1 VPLGRENGG
10 AFDRAFVMPFDRNLL
25 FYFVRDALAPYSENF
40 HIIDRMNPVRV
51 DLNGS
56 PFSIHVSYVHDSGN
70 ARDNEDEV
78 RIQLGRGLINTQ
90 RERQTHGQKVAFIG
104 FFEGGE
110 TFVAWDPRHVFS
122 LQTSTLASVY
132 ARQSQRIYV
141 AQRQVAVHKF
151 RARMLGEQ
159 SFAIALPSSALGFY
173 LENIARFH
181 ALPSED
187 AIVSLVEQHTEIFDD
202 TGRGKSGEFV
212 IDTGVAR
219 EKFIFERTAY
229 PRDPRF
235 KKAVLEAYAHTCCV
249 CGRQLGI
256 VQAAHII
263 PHSVESSPNQVTN
276 GLALCIEHHRLYD
289 DALLLPGPGYR
300 LVFNE
305 QRAEYL
311 RQTKQEKGLEEV
323 KNFHGHRFNVP
334 EKPDNRPDDDFL
346 RQGVQYRV
354 GGSSI

>member
-1 VPLGRENGG
+1 
-10 AFDRAFVMPFDRNLL
+10 MPFDRNLL
-25 FYFVRDALAPYSENF
+25 FYFVRDALSPYSENF
-40 HIIDRMNPVRV
+40 HIVERENPVRV
-51 DLNGS
+51 DLNGA

-78 RIQLGRGLINTQ
+78 RIQLGRRLIDAQ
-90 RERQTHGQKVAFIG
+90 RERQTQGQKVAFIG

-122 LQTSTLASVY
+122 LQVRTVASVY
-132 ARQSQRIYV
+132 ARQSQRSLV
-141 AQRQVAVHKF
+141 EERQAAVHEFK
-151 RARMLGEQ
+151 AKWLGEQ

-173 LENIARFH
+173 LENTARFH
-181 ALPSED
+181 ALPSEN
-187 AIVSLVEQHTEIFDD
+187 AIVSLVERHTETFDD
-202 TGRGKSGEFV
+202 AGRGKSGEFV
-212 IDTGVAR
+212 IDTGRTR

-235 KKAVLEAYAHTCCV
+235 KKAVLEAYEYTCCI

-263 PHSVESSPNQVTN
+263 PHSLEGSPNQVTN

-311 RQTKQEKGLEEV
+311 RQIKQEKGLEEV
-323 KNFHGHRFNVP
+323 KNFHGYQFNVP
-334 EKPDNRPDDDFL
+334 EKPENRPDDHFL
-346 RQGVQYRV
+346 QQGVQYRL
-354 GGSSI
+354 GGPST